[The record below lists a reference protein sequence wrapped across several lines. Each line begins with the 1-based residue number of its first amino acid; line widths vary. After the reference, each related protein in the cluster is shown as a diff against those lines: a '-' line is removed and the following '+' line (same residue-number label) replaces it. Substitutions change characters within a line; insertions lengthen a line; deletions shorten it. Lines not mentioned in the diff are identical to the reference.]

1 MLFKVEDLTTSL
13 SSLSSLYSFSMVT
26 KLEQKISSY
35 IRELFCLHNKTI
47 ISLHSSSSPFPLPMK
62 VLLFSAKV
70 CGQVLLWESADPC
83 VSETEGLLK
92 SGNWLASE
100 AIEQTKKRLNFK
112 SVLGYHKSLR
122 AEFGLLSIPEV
133 LPKHSF
139 TGNY

>member
-1 MLFKVEDLTTSL
+1 
-13 SSLSSLYSFSMVT
+13 MV
-26 KLEQKISSY
+26 KY
-35 IRELFCLHNKTI
+35 YY
-47 ISLHSSSSPFPLPMK
+47 
-62 VLLFSAKV
+62 
-70 CGQVLLWESADPC
+70 ESADPC